1 MSHKRGEFC
10 ADSEPLA
17 ALASAVWVSR
27 VSSAPEEGQ
36 LAGDMIA
43 GGMILCVKLFLS
55 RDRILEFGGSVYE
68 FIIKELT

>member
-1 MSHKRGEFC
+1 MQLWTDCHCLSH
-10 ADSEPLA
+10 LA
-17 ALASAVWVSR
+17 NSFIR
-27 VSSAPEEGQ
+27 KEGQ